1 MVRPSMR
8 RVALLAASGQLG
20 GAERMVLEAA
30 RAWMALGWS
39 PAVVA
44 LEDGPLLSAA
54 RDLGVEALAMP
65 APAGMA
71 RLGDA
76 GGPRSATLLSLA
88 RVAGSLPSYVRRLAR
103 ALDDWQ
109 TEVIH
114 SHGIKTHV
122 LSALLPRRRPVIW
135 HLHDYVGARPLSA
148 SILRRLAHRADLLIA
163 VSQSVAA
170 DTDSWLRRG
179 PPVAVVLNAVD
190 TDRFT
195 PVGPVADLDAMAGLL
210 PAPAGTVRIGLPAT
224 FATWKGHDEFLQA
237 AASTASTVRAYV
249 IGGAEYRTRDSQ
261 WTGDALRRRIAELG
275 LAGRAALTGVVDDM
289 PSVYRS
295 LDVVVHA
302 STRPEPF
309 GLVIVEAMACGRF
322 VLATR
327 TGGAAELFN
336 SGVHAAGVEVAGA
349 ATLGT
354 ALRQWLADPAG
365 RAAIAGRA
373 RTHAVDHFSR
383 TIFARALGQAVAP
396 VLDAPAH
403 AQAGA

>member
-1 MVRPSMR
+1 
-8 RVALLAASGQLG
+8 
-20 GAERMVLEAA
+20 
-30 RAWMALGWS
+30 
-39 PAVVA
+39 
-44 LEDGPLLSAA
+44 
-54 RDLGVEALAMP
+54 
-65 APAGMA
+65 
-71 RLGDA
+71 
-76 GGPRSATLLSLA
+76 
-88 RVAGSLPSYVRRLAR
+88 
-103 ALDDWQ
+103 
-109 TEVIH
+109 
-114 SHGIKTHV
+114 
-122 LSALLPRRRPVIW
+122 
-135 HLHDYVGARPLSA
+135 
-148 SILRRLAHRADLLIA
+148 
-163 VSQSVAA
+163 
-170 DTDSWLRRG
+170 
-179 PPVAVVLNAVD
+179 
-190 TDRFT
+190 
-195 PVGPVADLDAMAGLL
+195 MAGLL
-210 PAPAGTVRIGLPAT
+210 PSPPGTVRIGLPAK
-224 FATWKGHDEFLQA
+224 FSTWRGHDEFLQA

-249 IGGAEYRTRDSQ
+249 IGGAVYRTRDSQ

-275 LAGRAALTGVVDDM
+275 LADRAALTGVVDDM
-289 PSVYRS
+289 PSVYRA

-336 SGVHAAGVEVAGA
+336 SGVDAAGVEVGGA

>member
-65 APAGMA
+65 AAAGMA

-148 SILRRLAHRADLLIA
+148 SILRRLEI
-163 VSQSVAA
+163 
-170 DTDSWLRRG
+170 
-179 PPVAVVLNAVD
+179 
-190 TDRFT
+190 
-195 PVGPVADLDAMAGLL
+195 
-210 PAPAGTVRIGLPAT
+210 
-224 FATWKGHDEFLQA
+224 
-237 AASTASTVRAYV
+237 
-249 IGGAEYRTRDSQ
+249 
-261 WTGDALRRRIAELG
+261 
-275 LAGRAALTGVVDDM
+275 GRAHV
-289 PSVYRS
+289 
-295 LDVVVHA
+295 
-302 STRPEPF
+302 
-309 GLVIVEAMACGRF
+309 
-322 VLATR
+322 
-327 TGGAAELFN
+327 
-336 SGVHAAGVEVAGA
+336 
-349 ATLGT
+349 
-354 ALRQWLADPAG
+354 
-365 RAAIAGRA
+365 
-373 RTHAVDHFSR
+373 
-383 TIFARALGQAVAP
+383 
-396 VLDAPAH
+396 
-403 AQAGA
+403 